1 MTLVPHQLPDVYGG
15 PAACLAR
22 AALGNDVSIADL
34 TIGEPPEEIED
45 DENVE
50 LGDEESEAED
60 SGPEEGEIEVRFMV
74 NDVPPARR
82 VIKRW
87 AATAGYRRVWFRDE
101 VADLETPD
109 YLDGEFVTA
118 CPSCR
123 LEIRDSGPNLMG
135 FVRKAGHFPMN
146 CFVCGTFVPQ
156 WEPVRLE
163 ECDEHSASSRR
174 TARNEDSTLR
184 VVGA

>member
-22 AALGNDVSIADL
+22 AALGPDVSIADL
-34 TIGEPPEEIED
+34 TIGEPPEEIDD
-45 DENVE
+45 DEEVE
-50 LGDEESEAED
+50 LDDEESEAEV

-109 YLDGEFVTA
+109 HLDGEFVTA

-123 LEIRDSGPNLMG
+123 LEIRDSGSNLMG

-163 ECDEHSASSRR
+163 EAESARLSPRRSRD
-174 TARNEDSTLR
+174 ADHTLR
-184 VVGA
+184 AVEG